1 MKKFTILLLL
11 LFNAHWLLFNGQ
23 LSMFNGQ
30 PSMVNGQWSMFNV
43 LANDGVYYTS
53 GNFLV
58 PLRETDISAKKE
70 VLEITL
76 CKDSFATVT
85 VDYTFYNNSEDKT
98 VTMAFEAAA
107 PYNAWAPI
115 NRQGNHPFI
124 EDFTVLFNGEPL
136 PYRNALV
143 GITANFSSSEDARNR
158 KDYLA
163 PLDPNEWKGYGEVA
177 DSLLPMDDVLIN
189 PALPDS
195 FCSFAYA
202 YYFDAPFRKGEN
214 HVRHTYRYKM
224 SWGVGRDYEVSYTL
238 TPVTRWRGG
247 QVDDFTLRIKSET
260 DREIVMNDSLFLGAP
275 FNLKGIGDIYQLQ
288 SDYWGYSQ
296 CLFAP
301 LMEGN
306 VLEWHS
312 TNFAP
317 KENLHIEPLY
327 VLKGGVRGLSNQGR
341 VVITEDGSEMRYIA
355 DSGDNY
361 FIEVQDYG
369 LVPKAGAK
377 VKLREATKGQGFVY
391 LNNDIRRANVRQ
403 KPSLKSK
410 VLFTL
415 DNDGEL
421 PEGYPCLGFVSHKE
435 ADGFYKWWYK
445 VNVNGKTGY
454 ISEEIANW
462 DSIQL

>member
-1 MKKFTILLLL
+1 MKKFTLLLLL
-11 LFNAHWLLFNGQ
+11 LFNAHWLMFNGQ

-30 PSMVNGQWSMFNV
+30 PSMVNV

-107 PYNAWAPI
+107 PYNAWVPI

-214 HVRHTYRYKM
+214 RVRHTYRYKM

-275 FNLKGIGDIYQLQ
+275 FKLEGIGDIYQLQ

-341 VVITEDGSEMRYIA
+341 VVVTKDGSEMRYIA

-377 VKLREATKGQGFVY
+377 VKLREATKGQGYVY
-391 LNNDIRRANVRQ
+391 LNSDIRRANVRQ

>member
-1 MKKFTILLLL
+1 MKKFTLLLLL
-11 LFNAHWLLFNGQ
+11 LFNAHWLMFNGQ

-30 PSMVNGQWSMFNV
+30 PSMVNV

-115 NRQGNHPFI
+115 DRQGSHPFI

-214 HVRHTYRYKM
+214 RVRHTYRYRM
-224 SWGVGRDYEVSYTL
+224 SWGVGRDFEVSYTL

-275 FNLKGIGDIYQLQ
+275 FKLEGIGDIYQLQ

-317 KENLHIEPLY
+317 TENLHIEPLY

-341 VVITEDGSEMRYIA
+341 VVVTKDGSEMRYIA

-377 VKLREATKGQGFVY
+377 VKLREATKGQGYVY
-391 LNNDIRRANVRQ
+391 LNSDIRRANVRQ

>member
-1 MKKFTILLLL
+1 
-11 LFNAHWLLFNGQ
+11 
-23 LSMFNGQ
+23 
-30 PSMVNGQWSMFNV
+30 MVNV

-70 VLEITL
+70 ILEITL

-115 NRQGNHPFI
+115 NRQGSHPFI

-214 HVRHTYRYKM
+214 HVRHTYRYRM

-275 FNLKGIGDIYQLQ
+275 FKLKGIGDIYQLQ

-327 VLKGGVRGLSNQGR
+327 VLKGGVRGMSNQGR
-341 VVITEDGSEMRYIA
+341 VVVTKDGSEMRYIA

-377 VKLREATKGQGFVY
+377 VKLREATKGQGYVY
-391 LNNDIRRANVRQ
+391 LNSDIRRANVRQ

-454 ISEEIANW
+454 ISEEIAYW

>member
-1 MKKFTILLLL
+1 MKKFTLLLLL

-23 LSMFNGQ
+23 PSMFNGQ
-30 PSMVNGQWSMFNV
+30 PSMVNV

-115 NRQGNHPFI
+115 NRQGSHPFI

-214 HVRHTYRYKM
+214 HVRHTYRYRM
-224 SWGVGRDYEVSYTL
+224 SWGVGRDFEVSYTL

-275 FNLKGIGDIYQLQ
+275 FKLEGIGDIYQLQ

-341 VVITEDGSEMRYIA
+341 VVVTKDGSEMRYIA

-377 VKLREATKGQGFVY
+377 VKLREATKGQGYVY
-391 LNNDIRRANVRQ
+391 LNSDIRRANVRQ

>member
-1 MKKFTILLLL
+1 MKKFTLLLLL
-11 LFNAHWLLFNGQ
+11 LFNAHWLMFNGQ

-30 PSMVNGQWSMFNV
+30 PSMVNV

-70 VLEITL
+70 ILEITL

-115 NRQGNHPFI
+115 NRQGSHPFI

-214 HVRHTYRYKM
+214 RVRHTYRYRM

-275 FNLKGIGDIYQLQ
+275 FKLEGIGDIYQLQ

-341 VVITEDGSEMRYIA
+341 VVVTKDGSEMRYIA

-377 VKLREATKGQGFVY
+377 VKLREATKGQGYVY

>member
-1 MKKFTILLLL
+1 MKKFTLLLLL
-11 LFNAHWLLFNGQ
+11 LFNAHWLMFNGQ
-23 LSMFNGQ
+23 LSMVNGQ
-30 PSMVNGQWSMFNV
+30 PSMVNV

-115 NRQGNHPFI
+115 NRQGSHPFI

-214 HVRHTYRYKM
+214 HVRHTYRYRM
-224 SWGVGRDYEVSYTL
+224 IWGVGRDYEVSYTL

-275 FNLKGIGDIYQLQ
+275 FKLEGIGDIYQLQ

-341 VVITEDGSEMRYIA
+341 VVVTKDGSEMRYIA

-377 VKLREATKGQGFVY
+377 VKLREATKGQGYVY

>member
-30 PSMVNGQWSMFNV
+30 PSMVNGQCSMVNV

-115 NRQGNHPFI
+115 NRQGSHPFI

-214 HVRHTYRYKM
+214 RVRHTYRYRM

-275 FNLKGIGDIYQLQ
+275 FKLEGIGEIYQLQ

-317 KENLHIEPLY
+317 TENLHIEPLY

-341 VVITEDGSEMRYIA
+341 VVVTKDGSEMRYIA

>member
-11 LFNAHWLLFNGQ
+11 LFNAHWLIF
-23 LSMFNGQ
+23 
-30 PSMVNGQWSMFNV
+30 NGQWSMFNGQCSMFNV
-43 LANDGVYYTS
+43 MANDGVYYTS

-58 PLRETDISAKKE
+58 PLKETDIAVKKE

-76 CKDSFATVT
+76 CRDSFATVT
-85 VDYTFYNNSEDKT
+85 VDYTLYNNSEDKR

-107 PYNAWAPI
+107 PYNAWVPI
-115 NRQGNHPFI
+115 NRQGSHPFI
-124 EDFTVLFNGEPL
+124 EDFTVLFNGEKL
-136 PYRNALV
+136 TYRNALV
-143 GITANFSSSEDARNR
+143 EAHTINSSFEEKGSR
-158 KDYLA
+158 KDCLM

-177 DSLLPMDDVLIN
+177 DSLLPMDDVLVN

-195 FCSFAYA
+195 FRTYAYA

-214 HVRHTYRYKM
+214 RVRHTYRYRM
-224 SWGVGRDYEVSYTL
+224 SWGVGRDYELSYWL
-238 TPVTRWRGG
+238 TPITRWRGG

-260 DREIVMNDSLFLGAP
+260 DREIIMNDSLFLGAP
-275 FNLKGIGDIYQLQ
+275 FKLEGIGDIYQLQ

-306 VLEWHS
+306 VLEWHG

-317 KENLHIEPLY
+317 TENLHIEPLY
-327 VLKGGVRGLSNQGR
+327 LLKGGVRGMSNQGR
-341 VVITEDGSEMRYIA
+341 VVVTKDGSEMRYIA

-361 FIEVQDYG
+361 FVEAQDYG
-369 LVPKAGAK
+369 LVPKAEAK
-377 VKLREATKGQGFVY
+377 VEFREATKGQGFVY
-391 LNNDIRRANVRQ
+391 LNSDIRRANVRRE
-403 KPSLKSK
+403 PSMKGK

-435 ADGFYKWWYK
+435 PNGFYKWWYK
-445 VNVNGKTGY
+445 VNINGKTGY

>member
-1 MKKFTILLLL
+1 MKKFTLLLLL

-30 PSMVNGQWSMFNV
+30 CSMVNV

-115 NRQGNHPFI
+115 NRQGSHPFI

-214 HVRHTYRYKM
+214 RVRHTYRYRM

-317 KENLHIEPLY
+317 TENLHIEPLY

-341 VVITEDGSEMRYIA
+341 VVVTKDGSEMRYIA

>member
-1 MKKFTILLLL
+1 MKKFSLLLLL

-23 LSMFNGQ
+23 WTMFNGQ
-30 PSMVNGQWSMFNV
+30 PSMVNGQWSMVNV

-115 NRQGNHPFI
+115 NRQDSHPFI

-214 HVRHTYRYKM
+214 RVRHTYRYRM

-275 FNLKGIGDIYQLQ
+275 FKLEGIGDIYQLQ

-317 KENLHIEPLY
+317 TENLHIEPLY

-341 VVITEDGSEMRYIA
+341 VVVTKDGSEMRYIA

-377 VKLREATKGQGFVY
+377 VKLREATKGQGYVY
-391 LNNDIRRANVRQ
+391 LNSDIRRANVRQ

>member
-1 MKKFTILLLL
+1 MKKFTVLLLF

-30 PSMVNGQWSMFNV
+30 PSMVNV
-43 LANDGVYYTS
+43 LANDGIYYTS

-107 PYNAWAPI
+107 PYNAWVPI

-214 HVRHTYRYKM
+214 RVRHTYRYRM

-275 FNLKGIGDIYQLQ
+275 FKLKGIGEIYQLQ

-341 VVITEDGSEMRYIA
+341 VVVTKDGSEMRYIA

-391 LNNDIRRANVRQ
+391 LNSDIRRANVRQ

>member
-1 MKKFTILLLL
+1 MKKFTLLLLL
-11 LFNAHWLLFNGQ
+11 LFNAHWLMFNGQ

-30 PSMVNGQWSMFNV
+30 PSMVNV
-43 LANDGVYYTS
+43 LANDGIYYTS

-70 VLEITL
+70 ILEITL

-107 PYNAWAPI
+107 PYNAWVPI

-214 HVRHTYRYKM
+214 RVRHTYRYRM

-275 FNLKGIGDIYQLQ
+275 FKLEGIGDIYQLQ

-327 VLKGGVRGLSNQGR
+327 VLKGGVRGMSNQGR
-341 VVITEDGSEMRYIA
+341 VVVTKDGSEMRYIA

-377 VKLREATKGQGFVY
+377 VKLREATKGQGYVY

>member
-1 MKKFTILLLL
+1 MKKFTLLLLL

-30 PSMVNGQWSMFNV
+30 CSMVNV

-115 NRQGNHPFI
+115 NRQGSHPFI

-214 HVRHTYRYKM
+214 HVRHTYRYRM

-275 FNLKGIGDIYQLQ
+275 FKLKGIGEIYQLQ

-341 VVITEDGSEMRYIA
+341 VVVTKDGSEMRYIA

>member
-1 MKKFTILLLL
+1 MKKFTLLLLL

-30 PSMVNGQWSMFNV
+30 CSMVNV

-124 EDFTVLFNGEPL
+124 KDFTVLFNGEPL

-214 HVRHTYRYKM
+214 RVRHTYRYKM

-275 FNLKGIGDIYQLQ
+275 FKLKGIGEIYQLQ

-341 VVITEDGSEMRYIA
+341 VVVTKDGSEMRYIA

-377 VKLREATKGQGFVY
+377 VKLREATKGQGYVY
-391 LNNDIRRANVRQ
+391 LNSDIRRANVRQ

>member
-1 MKKFTILLLL
+1 MKKFTLLLLL
-11 LFNAHWLLFNGQ
+11 LFNAHWLMFNGQ

-30 PSMVNGQWSMFNV
+30 PSMVNV

-70 VLEITL
+70 ILEITL

-115 NRQGNHPFI
+115 NRQGSHPFI

-214 HVRHTYRYKM
+214 RVRHTYRYKM

-275 FNLKGIGDIYQLQ
+275 FKLEGIGDIYQLQ

-341 VVITEDGSEMRYIA
+341 VVVTKDGSEMRYIA

-377 VKLREATKGQGFVY
+377 VKLREATKGQGYVY

>member
-1 MKKFTILLLL
+1 MKKFTLLLLL

-23 LSMFNGQ
+23 PSMFNGQ
-30 PSMVNGQWSMFNV
+30 PSMVNV

-115 NRQGNHPFI
+115 NRQGSHPFI

-214 HVRHTYRYKM
+214 RVRHTYRYRM

-275 FNLKGIGDIYQLQ
+275 FKLKGIGDIYQLQ

-312 TNFAP
+312 ANFAP

-341 VVITEDGSEMRYIA
+341 VVVTKDGSEMRYIA

-391 LNNDIRRANVRQ
+391 LNSDIRRANVRQ

-435 ADGFYKWWYK
+435 PNGFYKWWYK

>member
-1 MKKFTILLLL
+1 MKKFTLLLLL
-11 LFNAHWLLFNGQ
+11 LFNAHWLMFNGQ

-30 PSMVNGQWSMFNV
+30 PSMVNV

-115 NRQGNHPFI
+115 NRQGSHPFI

-136 PYRNALV
+136 PYHNALV

-214 HVRHTYRYKM
+214 RVRHTYRYRM

-275 FNLKGIGDIYQLQ
+275 FKLKGIGDIYQLQ

-317 KENLHIEPLY
+317 TENLHIEPLY
-327 VLKGGVRGLSNQGR
+327 VLKGGVRGMSNQGR
-341 VVITEDGSEMRYIA
+341 VVVTKDGSEMRYIA

-391 LNNDIRRANVRQ
+391 LNSDIRRANVRQ

>member
-1 MKKFTILLLL
+1 MKKFTLLLLL

-30 PSMVNGQWSMFNV
+30 PSMFNGQCSMVNV

-85 VDYTFYNNSEDKT
+85 VDYTFYNYSEDKT

-107 PYNAWAPI
+107 PYNAWVPI
-115 NRQGNHPFI
+115 NRQGSHPFI

-214 HVRHTYRYKM
+214 HVRHTYRYRM

-275 FNLKGIGDIYQLQ
+275 FKLEGIGEIYQLQ

-317 KENLHIEPLY
+317 TENLHIEPLY

-341 VVITEDGSEMRYIA
+341 VVVTKDGSEMRYIA

-377 VKLREATKGQGFVY
+377 VKLREATKGQGYVY
-391 LNNDIRRANVRQ
+391 LNSDIRRANVRQ

-462 DSIQL
+462 DSVQL

>member
-1 MKKFTILLLL
+1 M
-11 LFNAHWLLFNGQ
+11 
-23 LSMFNGQ
+23 
-30 PSMVNGQWSMFNV
+30 
-43 LANDGVYYTS
+43 
-53 GNFLV
+53 
-58 PLRETDISAKKE
+58 
-70 VLEITL
+70 
-76 CKDSFATVT
+76 
-85 VDYTFYNNSEDKT
+85 
-98 VTMAFEAAA
+98 
-107 PYNAWAPI
+107 
-115 NRQGNHPFI
+115 
-124 EDFTVLFNGEPL
+124 
-136 PYRNALV
+136 

-214 HVRHTYRYKM
+214 RVRHTYRYRM

-275 FNLKGIGDIYQLQ
+275 FKLKGIGDIYQLQ

-341 VVITEDGSEMRYIA
+341 VVVTKDGSEMRYIA

-391 LNNDIRRANVRQ
+391 LNSDIRRANVRQ